1 MATSVSDVAS
11 RWAAVLAVLAAA
23 GGWGA
28 FFLTSEHD
36 AALAQ
41 AQARE
46 IRELRQGRAE
56 LETAILAERAKV
68 ADLKA
73 LETELQTARLS
84 LERAKESQEKAKAA
98 LAATQS
104 ELASRRTELTDPR
117 CPGGAEPRGAG
128 EGRAGGGRSRPP
140 RSRKPLRSAS
150 GGPAAISA
158 ASATRRPADRIHG

>member
-1 MATSVSDVAS
+1 MSAS
-11 RWAAVLAVLAAA
+11 GRWPRFVIMH
-23 GGWGA
+23 
-28 FFLTSEHD
+28 THN

-84 LERAKESQEKAKAA
+84 LERAKESQDKAKAA

-104 ELASRRTELTDPR
+104 ELASRRTELTSL
-117 CPGGAEPRGAG
+117 AAQ
-128 EGRAGGGRSRPP
+128 AARSREAQA
-140 RSRKPLRSAS
+140 RAEQAAAEQTAS
-150 GGPAAISA
+150 IKKAAPKRERW
-158 ASATRRPADRIHG
+158 TRRHKRGKRYAKTG

>member
-84 LERAKESQEKAKAA
+84 LDRAKESQEKAKAA

-104 ELASRRTELTDPR
+104 ELISRRTELATLAAQAAR
-117 CPGGAEPRGAG
+117 TREEQAKAEQAAA
-128 EGRAGGGRSRPP
+128 EQT
-140 RSRKPLRSAS
+140 AS
-150 GGPAAISA
+150 IKKAAPKRERW
-158 ASATRRPADRIHG
+158 TRRHKRGKRYAKTG

>member
-1 MATSVSDVAS
+1 MPTSVSDAAS

-73 LETELQTARLS
+73 VETELQTARLS

-98 LAATQS
+98 LTATQT
-104 ELASRRTELTDPR
+104 ELASRRTEL
-117 CPGGAEPRGAG
+117 ASLA
-128 EGRAGGGRSRPP
+128 AQAARSREEQAKAEQAAAEQTA
-140 RSRKPLRSAS
+140 SIRK
-150 GGPAAISA
+150 AAPKRERW
-158 ASATRRPADRIHG
+158 TRRLKRGKRYAKTG

>member
-98 LAATQS
+98 LTAMQN
-104 ELASRRTELTDPR
+104 ELASRRTEL
-117 CPGGAEPRGAG
+117 ASLA
-128 EGRAGGGRSRPP
+128 AQAARSREEQA
-140 RSRKPLRSAS
+140 KAEQAAAEETAS
-150 GGPAAISA
+150 IKKAAPKRERW
-158 ASATRRPADRIHG
+158 TRRHKRGKRLARS

>member
-1 MATSVSDVAS
+1 MATSVSDVAY

-56 LETAILAERAKV
+56 LEAAILAERAKV

-73 LETELQTARLS
+73 LETEVQTARAG

-104 ELASRRTELTDPR
+104 ELASRRTELTTLAAQAAR
-117 CPGGAEPRGAG
+117 TREEQAKAEQT
-128 EGRAGGGRSRPP
+128 
-140 RSRKPLRSAS
+140 AS
-150 GGPAAISA
+150 IKKAAPKRERW
-158 ASATRRPADRIHG
+158 TRRHKRGKRYAKTG

>member
-1 MATSVSDVAS
+1 MATSVSDVAY

-84 LERAKESQEKAKAA
+84 LERAKESQDKAKAA

-104 ELASRRTELTDPR
+104 ELASRRTELTSL
-117 CPGGAEPRGAG
+117 AAQ
-128 EGRAGGGRSRPP
+128 AARSREEQA
-140 RSRKPLRSAS
+140 KAEQAAAEQTAS
-150 GGPAAISA
+150 IKKAAPKRERW
-158 ASATRRPADRIHG
+158 TRRHKRGKRYAKTG

>member
-11 RWAAVLAVLAAA
+11 RWAAVLAVMAAA

-46 IRELRQGRAE
+46 IRELRQGRSE
-56 LETAILAERAKV
+56 LEAAVLAERAKV
-68 ADLKA
+68 AELKA

-98 LAATQS
+98 LTATQN
-104 ELASRRTELTDPR
+104 ELASRRTVLTTLAAQAAR
-117 CPGGAEPRGAG
+117 TRAEQAKA
-128 EGRAGGGRSRPP
+128 EQAAAEQT
-140 RSRKPLRSAS
+140 AS
-150 GGPAAISA
+150 IKKAAPKRERW
-158 ASATRRPADRIHG
+158 TRRHKRGKRLARG

>member
-11 RWAAVLAVLAAA
+11 RWAAVLAVMAAA

-46 IRELRQGRAE
+46 IRELRQGRSE
-56 LETAILAERAKV
+56 LEAAVLAERAKV
-68 ADLKA
+68 AQHKA

-98 LAATQS
+98 LTATQN
-104 ELASRRTELTDPR
+104 ELASRRTELT
-117 CPGGAEPRGAG
+117 ALA
-128 EGRAGGGRSRPP
+128 AHAARSREEQA
-140 RSRKPLRSAS
+140 KAEQAAAEQTAS
-150 GGPAAISA
+150 IKKAAPKRERW
-158 ASATRRPADRIHG
+158 TRRHKRGKRLARG

>member
-11 RWAAVLAVLAAA
+11 RWAAVLAVMAAA

-56 LETAILAERAKV
+56 LEAAFLAERAKV
-68 ADLKA
+68 AELKA

-98 LAATQS
+98 LTATQN
-104 ELASRRTELTDPR
+104 ELASRRTELT
-117 CPGGAEPRGAG
+117 ALA
-128 EGRAGGGRSRPP
+128 AQAARSREEQA
-140 RSRKPLRSAS
+140 KAEQAAAEQTAS
-150 GGPAAISA
+150 IKKAAPKRERW
-158 ASATRRPADRIHG
+158 TRRHKRGKRLARG

>member
-73 LETELQTARLS
+73 VETELQTARLS

-98 LAATQS
+98 LTATQS
-104 ELASRRTELTDPR
+104 ELASRRTELASLAAQAARTR
-117 CPGGAEPRGAG
+117 EEQAKAEQAAA
-128 EGRAGGGRSRPP
+128 EQTASI
-140 RSRKPLRSAS
+140 RK
-150 GGPAAISA
+150 AAPKRERW
-158 ASATRRPADRIHG
+158 TRRAKRGKRYAKTG

>member
-98 LAATQS
+98 LTATQN
-104 ELASRRTELTDPR
+104 ELASRRTEL
-117 CPGGAEPRGAG
+117 ASLA
-128 EGRAGGGRSRPP
+128 AQAARSREEQA
-140 RSRKPLRSAS
+140 KAEQAAAEETAS
-150 GGPAAISA
+150 IKKAAPKRERW
-158 ASATRRPADRIHG
+158 TRRHKRGKRLARG

>member
-11 RWAAVLAVLAAA
+11 RWAAVLAILAAA

-98 LAATQS
+98 LTAMQN
-104 ELASRRTELTDPR
+104 ELASRRTEL
-117 CPGGAEPRGAG
+117 ASLA
-128 EGRAGGGRSRPP
+128 AQAARSREEQA
-140 RSRKPLRSAS
+140 KAEQAAAEETAS
-150 GGPAAISA
+150 IKKAAPKRERW
-158 ASATRRPADRIHG
+158 TRRHKRGKRLARS

>member
-46 IRELRQGRAE
+46 IRELRQGRGE
-56 LETAILAERAKV
+56 LGTAILAERGKGGGP
-68 ADLKA
+68 KA
-73 LETELQTARLS
+73 PETRPPTAPPS
-84 LERAKESQEKAKAA
+84 PERAQETPGKAK
-98 LAATQS
+98 
-104 ELASRRTELTDPR
+104 DPL
-117 CPGGAEPRGAG
+117 GAP
-128 EGRAGGGRSRPP
+128 
-140 RSRKPLRSAS
+140 
-150 GGPAAISA
+150 
-158 ASATRRPADRIHG
+158 

>member
-11 RWAAVLAVLAAA
+11 RWAAVLAVMAAA

-56 LETAILAERAKV
+56 LEAAFLAERAKV
-68 ADLKA
+68 AELKA

-98 LAATQS
+98 LTATQN
-104 ELASRRTELTDPR
+104 ELASRRTELT
-117 CPGGAEPRGAG
+117 ALA
-128 EGRAGGGRSRPP
+128 AQAARSREEQA
-140 RSRKPLRSAS
+140 KAEQAAAEETAS
-150 GGPAAISA
+150 IKKAAPKRERW
-158 ASATRRPADRIHG
+158 TRRHKRGKRYAKTG

>member
-84 LERAKESQEKAKAA
+84 LERAKESQDKAKAA

-104 ELASRRTELTDPR
+104 ELASRRTELTSL
-117 CPGGAEPRGAG
+117 AAQ
-128 EGRAGGGRSRPP
+128 AARSRED
-140 RSRKPLRSAS
+140 RLTASTVKVDCAQLREI
-150 GGPAAISA
+150 AA
-158 ASATRRPADRIHG
+158 RRQSPY

>member
-98 LAATQS
+98 LTAMQN
-104 ELASRRTELTDPR
+104 ELASRRTEL
-117 CPGGAEPRGAG
+117 ASLA
-128 EGRAGGGRSRPP
+128 AQAARSREEQA
-140 RSRKPLRSAS
+140 KAEQAAAEETAS
-150 GGPAAISA
+150 IKKAAPKRERW
-158 ASATRRPADRIHG
+158 TRRHKRGKRYAKTG

>member
-98 LAATQS
+98 LTATQN
-104 ELASRRTELTDPR
+104 ELASRRTELTALAPQAAR
-117 CPGGAEPRGAG
+117 TREEQAKAEQAAA
-128 EGRAGGGRSRPP
+128 EET
-140 RSRKPLRSAS
+140 AS
-150 GGPAAISA
+150 IKKAAPKRERW
-158 ASATRRPADRIHG
+158 TRRHKRGKRLARG

>member
-11 RWAAVLAVLAAA
+11 RWAAVLAVMAAA

-98 LAATQS
+98 LTATQN
-104 ELASRRTELTDPR
+104 ELASRRTELT
-117 CPGGAEPRGAG
+117 ALA
-128 EGRAGGGRSRPP
+128 AQAARSREEQA
-140 RSRKPLRSAS
+140 KAEQAAAEETAS
-150 GGPAAISA
+150 IKKAAPKRERW
-158 ASATRRPADRIHG
+158 TRRHKRGKRYAKTG

>member
-11 RWAAVLAVLAAA
+11 RWAAVLAVMAAA

-56 LETAILAERAKV
+56 LEAAFLAERAKV
-68 ADLKA
+68 AELKA

-98 LAATQS
+98 LTATQN
-104 ELASRRTELTDPR
+104 ELASRRTELT
-117 CPGGAEPRGAG
+117 ALA
-128 EGRAGGGRSRPP
+128 AQAARSREEQA
-140 RSRKPLRSAS
+140 KAEQAAAEQTAS
-150 GGPAAISA
+150 IKKAAPKRERW
-158 ASATRRPADRIHG
+158 TRRHKRGKRYAKTG

>member
-104 ELASRRTELTDPR
+104 ELASRRTELTTLAAQAAR
-117 CPGGAEPRGAG
+117 TREEQAKAEQ
-128 EGRAGGGRSRPP
+128 
-140 RSRKPLRSAS
+140 
-150 GGPAAISA
+150 AAA
-158 ASATRRPADRIHG
+158 EADRLDQESRSEARAVDAPP

>member
-56 LETAILAERAKV
+56 LETAILPERAEGG
-68 ADLKA
+68 DPKA
-73 LETELQTARLS
+73 PETQPPTPRPDPQ
-84 LERAKESQEKAKAA
+84 RAQGTQEKAETA
-98 LAATQS
+98 
-104 ELASRRTELTDPR
+104 
-117 CPGGAEPRGAG
+117 
-128 EGRAGGGRSRPP
+128 
-140 RSRKPLRSAS
+140 
-150 GGPAAISA
+150 PAAAPS
-158 ASATRRPADRIHG
+158 

>member
-104 ELASRRTELTDPR
+104 ELASRRTELTTL
-117 CPGGAEPRGAG
+117 AAQ
-128 EGRAGGGRSRPP
+128 AARSREEQAKAEHAAAEQTA
-140 RSRKPLRSAS
+140 SIKKSA
-150 GGPAAISA
+150 PKRERW
-158 ASATRRPADRIHG
+158 TRRHKRGKRYAKTG

>member
-68 ADLKA
+68 AELKA

-98 LAATQS
+98 LTATQN
-104 ELASRRTELTDPR
+104 ELASRRTELTALAAQAAR
-117 CPGGAEPRGAG
+117 TREEQAKAEQAAA
-128 EGRAGGGRSRPP
+128 EET
-140 RSRKPLRSAS
+140 AS
-150 GGPAAISA
+150 IKKAAPKRERW
-158 ASATRRPADRIHG
+158 TRRHKRGKRLARG

>member
-11 RWAAVLAVLAAA
+11 RWAAVLAVMAAA

-56 LETAILAERAKV
+56 LEAAVLAERAKV
-68 ADLKA
+68 AELKA

-98 LAATQS
+98 LTATQN
-104 ELASRRTELTDPR
+104 ELASRRTELT
-117 CPGGAEPRGAG
+117 ALA
-128 EGRAGGGRSRPP
+128 AQAARSREEQA
-140 RSRKPLRSAS
+140 KAEQAAAEQTAS
-150 GGPAAISA
+150 IKKAAPKRERW
-158 ASATRRPADRIHG
+158 TRRHKRGKRLARG

>member
-104 ELASRRTELTDPR
+104 ELASRRTELTTL
-117 CPGGAEPRGAG
+117 AAQ
-128 EGRAGGGRSRPP
+128 AARSREAQA
-140 RSRKPLRSAS
+140 RAEQAAAEETAS
-150 GGPAAISA
+150 IKKAAPKRERW
-158 ASATRRPADRIHG
+158 TRRHKRGKRYAKTG

>member
-73 LETELQTARLS
+73 LETEVQTARAS

-104 ELASRRTELTDPR
+104 ELASRRTELASLATQAAR
-117 CPGGAEPRGAG
+117 TREEQAKAEQAAA
-128 EGRAGGGRSRPP
+128 EET
-140 RSRKPLRSAS
+140 AS
-150 GGPAAISA
+150 IKKAAPKRERW
-158 ASATRRPADRIHG
+158 TRRHKRGKRYAKTG

>member
-46 IRELRQGRAE
+46 IRELRQGRSE
-56 LETAILAERAKV
+56 LEAAVLAERAKV
-68 ADLKA
+68 AELKA

-98 LAATQS
+98 LTVTQN
-104 ELASRRTELTDPR
+104 ELASRRTELT
-117 CPGGAEPRGAG
+117 ALA
-128 EGRAGGGRSRPP
+128 AQAARSREEQA
-140 RSRKPLRSAS
+140 KAEQAAAEQTAS
-150 GGPAAISA
+150 IKKAAPKRERW
-158 ASATRRPADRIHG
+158 TRRHKRGKRLARG

>member
-104 ELASRRTELTDPR
+104 ELASRRTEL
-117 CPGGAEPRGAG
+117 ASLA
-128 EGRAGGGRSRPP
+128 AQAARSREEQA
-140 RSRKPLRSAS
+140 KAEQAAAEETAS
-150 GGPAAISA
+150 IKKAAPKRERW
-158 ASATRRPADRIHG
+158 TRRHKRGKRYAKTG

>member
-46 IRELRQGRAE
+46 IRELKQGRAE
-56 LETAILAERAKV
+56 LETAFLAERAKV
-68 ADLKA
+68 AELKA
-73 LETELQTARLS
+73 LETELQTARLG
-84 LERAKESQEKAKAA
+84 LDRAKESQEKAKAA
-98 LAATQS
+98 LTATQS
-104 ELASRRTELTDPR
+104 ELASRRTELTTLAAQAAR
-117 CPGGAEPRGAG
+117 TREEQAKAEQAAA
-128 EGRAGGGRSRPP
+128 EQT
-140 RSRKPLRSAS
+140 AS
-150 GGPAAISA
+150 IKKAAPKRERW
-158 ASATRRPADRIHG
+158 TRRHKRGKRYAKTG

>member
-104 ELASRRTELTDPR
+104 ELASRRTELTSLAAQAAR
-117 CPGGAEPRGAG
+117 TREEQAKAEQAAA
-128 EGRAGGGRSRPP
+128 EET
-140 RSRKPLRSAS
+140 AS
-150 GGPAAISA
+150 IKKAAPKRERW
-158 ASATRRPADRIHG
+158 TRRHKRGKRYAKTG

>member
-98 LAATQS
+98 LTATQS
-104 ELASRRTELTDPR
+104 ELASRRTEL
-117 CPGGAEPRGAG
+117 ASLA
-128 EGRAGGGRSRPP
+128 AQAARSREEQA
-140 RSRKPLRSAS
+140 KAEQAAAEETAS
-150 GGPAAISA
+150 IKKAAPKRERW
-158 ASATRRPADRIHG
+158 TRRHKRGKRWRRPADRIHG

>member
-104 ELASRRTELTDPR
+104 ELASRRTELTTLAAQAARSARSRRRPSR
-117 CPGGAEPRGAG
+117 RRP
-128 EGRAGGGRSRPP
+128 SRPP
-140 RSRKPLRSAS
+140 RSRKPLRSES
-150 GGPAAISA
+150 GGRAAISA
-158 ASATRRPADRIHG
+158 ASATRKTG